1 MYLFW
6 VGGVVFF
13 GARVGFLCLLLSGA
27 GPPTLA
33 HFMMV
38 GEGLHGKMGGL
49 NYKNSR
55 CWEILQKDSLSCS
68 LPGSLWVGNKT
79 IYKMTGL
86 LCQ

>member
-6 VGGVVFF
+6 VGGFLFF
-13 GARVGFLCLLLSGA
+13 VARVGFLCLLLWGK

-38 GEGLHGKMGGL
+38 GGFAWKNGW
-49 NYKNSR
+49 NSR
-55 CWEILQKDSLSCS
+55 CWEILLKDSLSYS
-68 LPGSLWVGNKT
+68 LPGSFGIGNKT